1 MAKPESFIE
10 WHAFRPSAPL
20 NELIT
25 MQTGINS
32 VRQVVDDGQ
41 LPLSSDIW
49 RNIYSVNVIY

>member
-32 VRQVVDDGQ
+32 ARQVVDDCQ

-49 RNIYSVNVIY
+49 RNSVNVIY